1 MTSIIVN
8 APVNACL
15 TASRH
20 NASRSFGSSSPAMAV
35 ARVRLSAA
43 SVSLGAAS
51 HRQRL
56 QIAAQAKGGKKKV
69 KSPPA
74 PKTGFGAAAPVSTKR
89 EPEPLDVNTVE
100 SYAMFNLCVR
110 ASAEAVWCQL
120 GKMVVEDPATIGAAM
135 NERRALLKSTANGM
149 PQIAL
154 ATKGV
159 MDGVQYGAQELVP
172 KQEGEEAG
180 KTARVRNTQGTRR
193 EEGEKEGEKE
203 EEKPIVMIPLGGKV
217 EVKDQVKALINV
229 SNGLSPPSGSI
240 WSRNQ
245 ELYGGNTV
253 LPMPTTGRAPS
264 DPKTGK

>member
-15 TASRH
+15 NASRH
-20 NASRSFGSSSPAMAV
+20 NASRSFGSSSSAIPGIAV
-35 ARVRLSAA
+35 AHVRLSAA

-56 QIAAQAKGGKKKV
+56 QIVAQAKGGKKKV

-74 PKTGFGAAAPVSTKR
+74 PKTGFGAAATVSTKR
-89 EPEPLDVNTVE
+89 EPEQLDVKTVE

-110 ASAEAVWCQL
+110 ASAEAMWCQL

-149 PQIAL
+149 PQIML

-172 KQEGEEAG
+172 KKEGEE
-180 KTARVRNTQGTRR
+180 
-193 EEGEKEGEKE
+193 EKEGEKE
-203 EEKPIVMIPLGGKV
+203 EEKPIVMIPLGGKI
-217 EVKDQVKALINV
+217 EVRDQVKALINV